1 MRMLLEA
8 KQALRGLKRTP
19 GFTVLAILCLG
30 FGLGATVAVF
40 TVVKQVL
47 LDPLGYPD
55 SDRLVVLRSAVPKS
69 GMGSEWG
76 FASAQYFHLGDNA
89 KSLAD
94 IGAAQ
99 NFRGSVATP
108 DGLTGARVTQ
118 ATAGIHRLIGARAA
132 LGRVIQEADDDP
144 GAAPVA
150 VLSYGYWQD
159 RFGGNPEVVG
169 KTIRFDPGIA
179 GLQFLRRQGS
189 EETELRIVGVLAP
202 GTGMFDADL
211 WIPWSLDR
219 AGPHYNQHSLLV
231 IAKLADGIS
240 IGAARAE
247 LSGLTDQ
254 LVDAYPEVYTR
265 GFVKQFGFRTV
276 VHDAKRF
283 QVGAFADNL
292 WLLQAAAA
300 LLLLVAW
307 ADVANLLLARVE
319 TSRRDLAVRAALGA
333 GWRDVVRHYAAQGLL
348 LTVPA
353 AALGALMAWGATNYL
368 VAAAPV
374 LLPRLDEVALD
385 GGVFAFLAAV
395 SVIAAI
401 ALAVLPAS
409 RVSRFGL
416 DLAEAGRGST
426 HGRARTRVRAGMV
439 VGQVALTLVLMVVA
453 GLLLESFR
461 SLRNVDPGIDADG
474 VASVA
479 VTPNT
484 SHADAATWWTVVRDV
499 QERLAS
505 LPGVTAAGASSAVP
519 FWFPPGCTAQHF
531 EDPAVEERVG
541 ASGFTT
547 CASVLLTT
555 PGWFRAL
562 GIPVIEGRGFEM
574 ADLDDP
580 GRAAVVV
587 SRSFAK
593 RFWPNESAIGK
604 RVSGYGGPWHTIV
617 GVVGDVYGQ
626 SVDGPPAIAGYYPLN
641 PVPGSLWPHYG
652 VSMAVR
658 TGLEDPAAILPAV
671 LQEIA
676 HVDPT
681 IQVEPMPT
689 LADIVDR
696 SMAPASFASALFT
709 AVAAGALVLA
719 AAGLYGVVAH
729 LAARRTTE
737 IGVRMALGARR
748 NQVRRMVVVGGLKP
762 VAVGIAL
769 GVPIGIVGAGLLR
782 GLLFGVTPASPV
794 VHATAAMLLAATAA
808 LASWIAARR
817 ATAIQPLA
825 ALRVE

>member
-8 KQALRGLKRTP
+8 KQALRGLRRTP
-19 GFTVLAILCLG
+19 GFTVLAVLCLG

-89 KSLAD
+89 RSLAD
-94 IGAAQ
+94 IGASQDFLA
-99 NFRGSVATP
+99 SIATP

-118 ATAGIHRLIGARAA
+118 ATAGIHRLIGAKAV
-132 LGRVIQEADDDP
+132 LGRIIQETDDDP
-144 GAAPVA
+144 GAARVA

-159 RFGGNPEVVG
+159 RFGGDPEVVG
-169 KTIRFDPGIA
+169 ETIRFDPGIVGRA
-179 GLQFLRRQGS
+179 LTA
-189 EETELRIVGVLAP
+189 EELEELEHRIVGVLAP
-202 GTGMFDADL
+202 GTGMFDVDL
-211 WIPWSLDR
+211 WIPWRLDR

-231 IAKLADGIS
+231 IAKLADGVS
-240 IGAARAE
+240 IDAARAE
-247 LSGLTDQ
+247 LSGLTAQ

-265 GFVKQFGFRTV
+265 GFVEQFGFRTV

-333 GWRDVVRHYAAQGLL
+333 GWRDVARHYAAQGLL

-368 VAAAPV
+368 VATVPV
-374 LLPRLDEVALD
+374 PLPRLDEVALD

-426 HGRARTRVRAGMV
+426 HGRERTRVRAGMV
-439 VGQVALTLVLMVVA
+439 VGQVALTLVLMVLA

-479 VTPNT
+479 VTPNS

-499 QERLAS
+499 QERLES

-519 FWFPPGCTAQHF
+519 LWFSPGCAAQHF

-541 ASGFTT
+541 ASDFTT
-547 CASVLLTT
+547 CASVQLTT

-562 GIPVIEGRGFEM
+562 GIPVIEGRGLEM

-587 SRSFAK
+587 GRSFAK
-593 RFWPNESAIGK
+593 RFWPNESAIGE
-604 RVSGYGGPWHTIV
+604 RISAYGGPWHTIV
-617 GVVGDVYGQ
+617 GVVGDVYGK
-626 SVDGPPAIAGYYPLN
+626 SVDGPPAIAAYYPLN
-641 PVPGSLWPHYG
+641 PVPGSRWPHYA
-652 VSMAVR
+652 VAMAVR

-671 LQEIA
+671 LREFEQ
-676 HVDPT
+676 VDPT
-681 IQVEPMPT
+681 IQVEAMPT

-709 AVAAGALVLA
+709 AVAVGALLLA
-719 AAGLYGVVAH
+719 VAGLYGVVAH

-748 NQVRRMVVVGGLKP
+748 NQVRRLVVIGGLKP
-762 VAVGIAL
+762 VVVGIVM
-769 GVPIGIVGAGLLR
+769 GVPMGVAAAGLLR
-782 GLLFGVTPASPV
+782 GLLFGVTPASPA